1 MQTYENA
8 ATATEGQQFMNLEK
22 KYESFYYGRYAEYA
36 KGTSGK
42 LQGKMVRPLP
52 RKSPP
57 ANAMALRGTG
67 GSMRCH

>member
-42 LQGKMVRPLP
+42 LQGKNTKLCGKVFILGIYRLW
-52 RKSPP
+52 RTT
-57 ANAMALRGTG
+57 L
-67 GSMRCH
+67 